1 MHLDLDLPSCSKF
14 PISDQSSAIVL
25 QSAFTVLVTKASLV
39 PLLPAWEGMHRGT
52 ESTST
57 TACVTGAGEKELSEE
72 NSVLISFSF

>member
-39 PLLPAWEGMHRGT
+39 PLLPAWEGMHRGS
-52 ESTST
+52 ESTSHIDHT
-57 TACVTGAGEKELSEE
+57 LCDSYMGGR
-72 NSVLISFSF
+72 N